1 MEIEILD
8 SSGVVVNTILADAGF
23 ANKFHPNRWREKV
36 QPDPE
41 PEVEPEPESTPE
53 PLSLDEAKAR
63 KISEIKFEAGR
74 RITALDWR
82 LQRAQEREQLGQAGV
97 ETVADVLALHEQI
110 RQASNAAELAVSTLT
125 DVSLV
130 QAFTW

>member
-8 SSGVVVNTILADAGF
+8 SSGAVINTIIANADF
-23 ANKFHPNRWREKV
+23 ADEFYPNSWREKAK
-36 QPDPE
+36 PE
-41 PEVEPEPESTPE
+41 PEPIPQPIT
-53 PLSLDEAKAR
+53 LDEAKAA
-63 KISEIKFEAGR
+63 KIVEIKAEAER

-82 LQRAQEREQLGQAGV
+82 LQRAQEREQLGEAGL
-97 ETVADVLALHEQI
+97 ETVTDVLAMREQI

-125 DVSLV
+125 EVSAV

>member
-8 SSGVVVNTILADAGF
+8 SSGVVINTIIADADF
-23 ANKFHPNRWREKV
+23 ANEFYPNSWREKAK
-36 QPDPE
+36 PE
-41 PEVEPEPESTPE
+41 PEPIPQPIT
-53 PLSLDEAKAR
+53 LDEAKVA
-63 KISEIKFEAGR
+63 KVVEIKAEAER

-82 LQRAQEREQLGQAGV
+82 LQRAREREQLGEAGF
-97 ETVADVLALHEQI
+97 ETVADVLAMREQI

-125 DVSLV
+125 EVSAV

>member
-8 SSGVVVNTILADAGF
+8 SSGTVINTIIADADF
-23 ANKFHPNRWREKV
+23 ANEFYPNRWREKS
-36 QPDPE
+36 QP
-41 PEVEPEPESTPE
+41 EPEPEPVPRPIT
-53 PLSLDEAKAR
+53 LDEAKAA
-63 KISEIKFEAGR
+63 KVVEIKAEAER

-82 LQRAQEREQLGQAGV
+82 LQRAQEREQLGETGV
-97 ETVADVLALHEQI
+97 ETVADVLALREQI

-125 DVSLV
+125 EVSAV